1 MAFSFKRA
9 RSFPSDPAERIKNC
23 IYLVKE
29 QGKTDFD
36 IYMVD
41 AEGSAFTHFNE
52 KRFKTLF
59 DHYSETN
66 KELFVVSD
74 IAERDAIDSENN
86 FLVFVLDATDDPVIG
101 GGEALYFY
109 IASLL
114 RFVCVYQSKHVQRE
128 VDWSKLVNGPNSSA
142 SQIDIA
148 VSNTHTHENKNVLDE
163 LEVNDNQ
170 LHFKGKLVSTVV
182 LVESNW

>member
-59 DHYSETN
+59 DHYNETN

-86 FLVFVLDATDDPVIG
+86 FLVFVLDATNDPVIG

-114 RFVCVYQSKHVQRE
+114 KFVCVYQSKHV
-128 VDWSKLVNGPNSSA
+128 
-142 SQIDIA
+142 
-148 VSNTHTHENKNVLDE
+148 
-163 LEVNDNQ
+163 
-170 LHFKGKLVSTVV
+170 
-182 LVESNW
+182 